1 MEDYVRRFRYK
12 ATKAKQA
19 QSRLKAI
26 ERMAKVAPV
35 HEASPFDLS
44 SLMRPKCPIHCC
56 A

>member
-26 ERMAKVAPV
+26 ERMARLPG
-35 HEASPFDLS
+35 SRGFPFDLS
-44 SLMRPKCPIHCC
+44 SPCGQSVRSTAALR
-56 A
+56 